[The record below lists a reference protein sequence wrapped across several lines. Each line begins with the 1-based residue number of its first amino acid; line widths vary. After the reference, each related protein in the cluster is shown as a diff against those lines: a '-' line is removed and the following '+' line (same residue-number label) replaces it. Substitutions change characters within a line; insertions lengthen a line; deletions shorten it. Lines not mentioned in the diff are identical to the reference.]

1 MSPECNAERSLA
13 TLIDWDGL
21 PAPIREYQFHPT
33 RKWRFDFAYPDAK
46 VAIEVEGGSF
56 SSGRHTRGAGFEGDC
71 EKYNAAAIRGWCVL
85 RVTPR
90 MIEDGR
96 ALSWLRR
103 ALALEAAA

>member
-1 MSPECNAERSLA
+1 MTESNAERALA
-13 TLIDWDGL
+13 TLIEWDAL
-21 PAPIREYQFHPT
+21 PRPVTEYQFHPT

-56 SSGRHTRGAGFEGDC
+56 SGGRHTRGAGFEEDC
-71 EKYNAAAIRGWCVL
+71 EKYNAAALRGWCVL

-96 ALSWLRR
+96 ALSWIRR
-103 ALALEAAA
+103 ALQLEAAA